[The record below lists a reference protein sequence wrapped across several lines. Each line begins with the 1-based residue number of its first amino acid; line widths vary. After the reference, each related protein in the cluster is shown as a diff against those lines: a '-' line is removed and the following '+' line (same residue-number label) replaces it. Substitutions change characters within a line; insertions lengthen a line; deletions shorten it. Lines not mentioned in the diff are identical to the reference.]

1 MNTGVINSRFSTI
14 NLVLV
19 PPAILAVNYIFF
31 KSGYF
36 SSIRLFAIAT
46 ITTAIVGFIN
56 SEIHF
61 LQGNYLRKKYP
72 GFEQSTRRIITW
84 SLFTIPVTPVFITA
98 LFYIYRLFILPGYS
112 ITRVQLYWAILA
124 GFIIDVLFLAFNE
137 GIYTFGKWKEN
148 IREAEQLKKAN
159 LQTQFESLKNQV
171 NPHFLFNSINTLSSL
186 IHEDKERAVQFIDE
200 MSNVYRY
207 LLRNNE
213 EELVSLSTELKFI
226 HSYFHL
232 LKTRYGNGIEMKLNI
247 DEKTQNYLLPP
258 LTLQLLVENAVKH
271 NNVLKE
277 KPLVIEICTPEAG
290 RLIVKNN
297 LQKKTITVDSSKIGL
312 NNIKE
317 KFRLLEQPDVV
328 VKETAAEFIVVV
340 PLLEALNKT

>member
-1 MNTGVINSRFSTI
+1 MNTGIVNSRFNPI
-14 NLVLV
+14 NLILI

-31 KSGYF
+31 KSSYF
-36 SSIRLFAIAT
+36 ADIRLFATAT
-46 ITTAIVGFIN
+46 IITAVVGFIN

-61 LQGNYLRKKYP
+61 FQGNYLRKKYP
-72 GFEQSTRRIITW
+72 GFEQSFRRIIAWTVV
-84 SLFTIPVTPVFITA
+84 TIPITPFFITA
-98 LFYIYRLFILPGYS
+98 LFYTYRWFVLPDYP
-112 ITRVQLYWAILA
+112 ITKTQLYWAILA
-124 GFIIDVLFLAFNE
+124 GFIIDILFLAFNE
-137 GIYTFGKWKEN
+137 GIYTFSKWKEN
-148 IREAEQLKKAN
+148 IQEAEQLKKAN

-186 IHEDKERAVQFIDE
+186 IHEDKERAGQFIDE
-200 MSNVYRY
+200 MSHVYRY

-226 HSYFHL
+226 HSYYHL
-232 LKTRYGNGIEMKLNI
+232 LKTRYGNGIELKLNI
-247 DEKTQNYLLPP
+247 DNKAENYLLPP

-277 KPLVIEICTPEAG
+277 SPLVIEISNREDG
-290 RLIVKNN
+290 WLVVKNN

-328 VKETAAEFIVVV
+328 IKETATEFIVML
-340 PLLEALNKT
+340 PLIEGLSKI